1 MGKILILINQAI
13 CGCLIDAKQLS
24 NTLFINSSTELKKQI
39 ENWDSKFWPIGSI
52 FKFFEIH

>member
-39 ENWDSKFWPIGSI
+39 EN
-52 FKFFEIH
+52 